1 MDSPN
6 IESLSADILI
16 VDDRPN
22 NLKLLSKILASYK
35 YKVRCATSGMMALQV
50 IKEKAPDLI
59 LLDISMPEMDGY
71 QVCEE
76 VMKDFLMSQIPIIFI
91 SALDG
96 TFDKVKAFQV
106 GGRDYITKPFE
117 VAEVLAR
124 IQNQLELKYTQ
135 EKLHYL
141 NQKLENIND
150 ELEQKVENRTIQL
163 RAEIRERCQ
172 AQEKLLKMA
181 MQDSLTNLA
190 NRNYLIERLQ
200 TCLNIVHQRPT
211 EKFALLFLG
220 CDRFKMIN
228 DSLGHVAGDRLLIAI
243 AQRLKTLLPEGNLLA
258 RLGGD
263 EFTVILETANS
274 VEEAV
279 AIAKK
284 LQQAFVNPTIVEN
297 REFFINFSIGIV
309 LGTKE
314 YQTPEQLL
322 RDADIALHC
331 AKKCGMSSY
340 KVFNA
345 LMHRQ
350 AITSLQLET
359 DLRLAVQRQEFV
371 LHYQP
376 IVSLKSDRI
385 VGAEALIRWLH
396 PQKGLI
402 PPARFIPTAE
412 ETNII
417 IPMGMWIIREA
428 CLQLAR
434 WQQQTANSYLNSLEI
449 EINLSV
455 RQLAQP
461 NLVELIEQM
470 FQKAGIQKQ
479 KLKLE
484 ITESIF
490 MGGVE
495 ESQLTLNKIRNCGLQ
510 LVLDDF
516 GTGYSSLEYLQKLPI
531 STLKIDRS
539 FICNLKENIH
549 NHKIVKATIDLAH
562 TLGLDV
568 IAEGVETSEQ
578 LTVLRN
584 LGCDYGQGYLFS
596 KPLEMPALEELV
608 RVYNSRNIM
617 EEV

>member
-1 MDSPN
+1 MNSIN
-6 IESLSADILI
+6 TEGLSADILI

-35 YKVRCATSGMMALQV
+35 YKVRCAASGMMALQAIRV
-50 IKEKAPDLI
+50 KAPDLI
-59 LLDISMPEMDGY
+59 LLDISMPEMDGF

-76 VMKDFLMSQIPIIFI
+76 LKNDSQIAHIPVIFI
-91 SALDG
+91 SALDA
-96 TFDKVKAFQV
+96 TFDKVRAFQV

-117 VAEVLAR
+117 VAEVLVR

-141 NQKLENIND
+141 NQKLENINN
-150 ELEQKVENRTIQL
+150 ELEQKVSDRTVQL
-163 RAEIRERCQ
+163 RAEIRERRQ

-181 MQDSLTNLA
+181 MHDSLTNLA
-190 NRNYLIERLQ
+190 NRNYFIERLQ
-200 TCLNIVHQRPT
+200 TCVDIVHQSPT

-228 DSLGHVAGDRLLIAI
+228 DSLGHVAGDKLLIAI
-243 AQRLKTLLPEGNLLA
+243 AQRLETLLPEGSLLA

-274 VEEAV
+274 VEEGV
-279 AIAKK
+279 AISRK
-284 LQQAFVNPTIVEN
+284 LQQEFAKPTMVGN
-297 REFFINFSIGIV
+297 REIFINFSIGIV

-322 RDADIALHC
+322 RDADIALHH
-331 AKKCGMSSY
+331 AKKCGKGSY

-345 LMHRQ
+345 LMHQQ

-359 DLRLAVQRQEFV
+359 DLQLAIQRQEFV

-376 IVSLKSDRI
+376 IVSLQSDRI
-385 VGAEALIRWLH
+385 IGAEALIRWLH
-396 PQKGLI
+396 PQQGLI
-402 PPARFIPTAE
+402 PPAKFIPTAE

-417 IPMGMWIIREA
+417 IPIGLWIIQEA
-428 CLQLAR
+428 CFQLTR
-434 WQQQTANSYLNSLEI
+434 WQQQSANSFLTSLEL

-455 RQLAQP
+455 QQLAQP
-461 NLVELIEQM
+461 NLVELIEETI
-470 FQKAGIQKQ
+470 QKAGIQKQ

-495 ESQLTLNKIRNCGLQ
+495 ESQLTINKIRNCGLE

-539 FICNLKENIH
+539 FVCNLEEDIN

-562 TLGLDV
+562 TLGLSV
-568 IAEGVETSEQ
+568 IAEGVETAKQ

-596 KPLEMPALEELV
+596 KPLEMSALEELV
-608 RVYNSRNIM
+608 KVYNSRIVM